1 MPIHVATAYIY
12 TSQHEDLCMLCIVV
26 HVQVGDVYMYYIHM
40 FTAIYRLKDCS
51 LHVISSRYMNNLNIS
66 KNEKL
71 EKVTGQI
78 SLN

>member
-1 MPIHVATAYIY
+1 
-12 TSQHEDLCMLCIVV
+12 MLCIVV

-66 KNEKL
+66 KN
-71 EKVTGQI
+71 
-78 SLN
+78 